1 MIGSI
6 EIALGNEW
14 SKVLSPRE
22 QEIALLVAR
31 GLSNK
36 EVARA
41 LGVSDGT
48 VKIHL
53 HSIFQKLGAKSRY
66 GLIVQGGSLGAAE

>member
-1 MIGSI
+1 MVGSI
-6 EIALGNEW
+6 EMTLGDEW
-14 SKVLSPRE
+14 SRVLSPRE
-22 QEIALLVAR
+22 REIALLVAR

-66 GLIVQGGSLGAAE
+66 GLIVQGGLGAAE